1 MPDGP
6 ALPFSGDAALNRG
19 ARLPSRP
26 PDDHSQPPL
35 ADIIPGLAEARLR
48 RPCHLQAASRRC
60 SPPEAFPSRS
70 VPPPFFTASTPGPP
84 PLYLTP
90 GLTALD
96 AEPAPRA
103 MFGLAGGPHPA
114 GPPSPRGPDPEPRP
128 TEGRAVVPCSLS
140 TTSGHGQPRLCL
152 PLGFGAPQR
161 DLWIP
166 ARGLAP
172 LYFPFPDERRPA
184 RFIWRVSFL
193 PVRNLANSVTS
204 QIYLACVS

>member
-70 VPPPFFTASTPGPP
+70 VPPPFFHRLDARTASALPDARPHRPRRGACAARHVRPGRGAPP
-84 PLYLTP
+84 RRPPVTSW
-90 GLTALD
+90 
-96 AEPAPRA
+96 
-103 MFGLAGGPHPA
+103 A
-114 GPPSPRGPDPEPRP
+114 GPGATPHRRQGRRPVLPLHHLGPRTTSALPAAGLWSTTTRPVDTCAWPRP
-128 TEGRAVVPCSLS
+128 IIFSLS
-140 TTSGHGQPRLCL
+140 G
-152 PLGFGAPQR
+152 
-161 DLWIP
+161 
-166 ARGLAP
+166 
-172 LYFPFPDERRPA
+172 
-184 RFIWRVSFL
+184 
-193 PVRNLANSVTS
+193 
-204 QIYLACVS
+204 